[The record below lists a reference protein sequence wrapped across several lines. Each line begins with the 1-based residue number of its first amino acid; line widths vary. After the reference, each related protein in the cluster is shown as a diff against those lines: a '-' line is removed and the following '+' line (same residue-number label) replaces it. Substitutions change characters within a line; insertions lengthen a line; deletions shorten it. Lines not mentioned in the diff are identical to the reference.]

1 MQIIPLDVR
10 DGSPNFRI
18 GVSLD
23 FGVPYLFDVR
33 WNSRDSSWYMDVLEA
48 DETAIVSGVRL
59 VLGTYLGRRTR
70 HPLFARGVFVMFDS
84 SGSGAEATLDDL
96 GTRVQLRRYLA
107 QEIIQ
112 GRRGY
117 L

>member
-1 MQIIPLDVR
+1 MQILPVLAR
-10 DGSPNFRI
+10 DGSPNVRL
-18 GVSLD
+18 GVTLD
-23 FGVPYLFDVR
+23 FGVPYVFDLR
-33 WNSRDSSWYMDVLEA
+33 WNSRDASWYMDVLEA
-48 DETAIVSGVRL
+48 DETPIVSGVRL

-70 HPLFARGVFVMFDS
+70 HQLFKRGVFVMFDT
-84 SGSGAEATLDDL
+84 SGSGLDATLDDF
-96 GTRVQLRRYLA
+96 GKRVQLRRYLA